1 MYLKALELAG
11 FKSFPERTRLTFE
24 KPITA
29 IVGPNGSGKSNIADA
44 LQWVMGEMSSKALR
58 GGKMED
64 VIFGGTVRRSQLG
77 YAEVTLTL
85 DNSDGALAVESDEVE
100 VTRRYY
106 RSGES
111 EYYINR
117 KAVRLRDVNELFM
130 DTGLGRDGY
139 SIIGQ
144 GKIDSILSAKST
156 DRREIFEE
164 AAGISRFRHRKEES
178 ERKLQRAEEDLTRVN
193 DKISELEMQVEPLRK
208 QSEVAKKY
216 LVLRDELR
224 GLEISLWMRELD
236 ELSDKRRKFEQDAL
250 QANGVLEKAKQEIAD
265 LYAARDESDERM
277 HAKDLEA
284 EAMRGRISAAESAV
298 SEAESRE
305 AVLKTNLA
313 NAAENIKRID
323 EELKAREGQASGIEQ
338 QIAEREARL
347 AEIEKEKASLAGRAE
362 EILKKRERLSENET
376 ENQRE
381 SAERAE
387 KLRIAGEKLS
397 ERRSRLSSVAASM
410 QEVDD
415 RESGILT
422 EMNAEQERLDAAKN
436 DLAAHRKALA
446 EAEEKASGIR
456 NVVAGYRMRMKSRQ
470 ERLEK
475 TRDSLTALTMD
486 HNALTSRIQ
495 LLSDM
500 ERDYEGYSRAVKTVM
515 REKGRGTLR
524 GIHGPAGELLKT
536 ESRYSVAIETAMGG
550 AMQNII
556 VGTENDGKAAINLLK
571 RLDAGRVTLLPMSVI
586 RGSRLSERALDS
598 EDGFE
603 GLACDLV
610 TYDGQYE
617 NIYLNLLGRTAI
629 VEDMDSAV
637 RIAGKYGHRF
647 RIVTLDGQVLNAGG
661 SMTGGSISKN
671 TGILSRANELKAL
684 SAKEK
689 DLKTRLEK
697 LKTDLD
703 GQKREA
709 EAGSY
714 ELSVA
719 SDELREAEDAL
730 TRLTGETGHYNI
742 LIESIEAHVESLKA
756 ERETSKARSADLRGE
771 AESVKNEIAALER
784 ESETARA
791 ELESSAAG
799 REELTDARRV
809 LMDEDAEIRAALAS
823 LDAESATQAQAAG
836 QLRELQSGMREGSER
851 QRTDREELLRRSAEL
866 KEAIALC
873 ETQIAARRA
882 AAQTLRGKLDGINR
896 DRLSVEAERTRVDKL
911 TQVKNERLM
920 DLERESSRVEQRRQ
934 AAEMEEKVIVDKLWD
949 SYELTRTTAQPE
961 RRELESYPAA
971 KRRTAEIRR
980 SMSSLGTPN
989 LGAIEEFERVNTRYT
1004 YLTDQRDDIEKSRT
1018 ELLSII
1024 KDITGEMENIFR
1036 TEFDRINESFKQ
1048 TFLDLFGGG
1057 KAALELEDADDILD
1071 CGIEIK
1077 VQPPGKTLKTI
1088 TLLSGGEKAF
1098 VAIALYY
1105 AILKVRPTPF
1115 VIMDEIEAALDEARV
1130 VATADYMRTLTG
1142 RTQFL
1147 VITHRRGTMEEAD
1160 ILFGVT
1166 MQEQGVSKVLK
1177 MDIEEAE
1184 KTLTKD

>member
-85 DNSDGALAVESDEVE
+85 DNSDGGLDVESDEVE

-224 GLEISLWMRELD
+224 GLEISLWMHELD
-236 ELSDKRRKFEQDAL
+236 ELADKHRKLEQEAL
-250 QANGVLEKAKQEIAD
+250 QANGVLEKAKSELEA
-265 LYAARDESDERM
+265 LYAAGDEYAAKM
-277 HAKDLEA
+277 HDKDIEA
-284 EAMRGRISAAESAV
+284 ESMRARISAAESSV
-298 SEAESRE
+298 NESESRE
-305 AVLKTNLA
+305 AVLKTDLSHTN
-313 NAAENIKRID
+313 ENIKRID
-323 EELKAREGQASGIEQ
+323 EELKAQAGQASGIDA
-338 QIAEREARL
+338 QIAEREERL
-347 AEIEKEKASLAGRAE
+347 SAIGKEKAALGERAAE
-362 EILKKRERLSENET
+362 NRRRSEKLTENES
-376 ENQRE
+376 ENQRAI
-381 SAERAE
+381 AELTEKVDIAAAE
-387 KLRIAGEKLS
+387 LS
-397 ERRSRLSSVAASM
+397 EKRTRLGSVAASM
-410 QEVDD
+410 QEVED
-415 RESGILT
+415 RESGLLT
-422 EMNAEQERLDAAKN
+422 EINSETERLEKAKG
-436 DLAAHRKALA
+436 DFAAHRKALSD
-446 EAEEKASGIR
+446 AEEKANGIR
-456 NVVAGYRMRMKSRQ
+456 NIVNGYKLRMKGKQ
-470 ERLEK
+470 EKLEK
-475 TRDSLTALTMD
+475 TRDSYTTLTMD

-500 ERDYEGYSRAVKTVM
+500 EKDYEGYSRAVKTVM

-524 GIHGPAGELLKT
+524 GIHGPAGELIKT
-536 ESRYSVAIETAMGG
+536 ESRYSIAIETAMGG

-586 RGSRLSERALDS
+586 RGSSINERGLESE
-598 EDGFE
+598 EGFE
-603 GLACDLV
+603 GVAYDLV
-610 TYDGQYE
+610 SFDRQYSD
-617 NIYLNLLGRTAI
+617 IYLSILGRTAI

-671 TGILSRANELKAL
+671 TGILSRANELKSL
-684 SAKEK
+684 SEKE
-689 DLKTRLEK
+689 TGMREK
-697 LKTDLD
+697 LEALRVELETL
-703 GQKREA
+703 KREVS
-709 EAGSY
+709 AGEY
-714 ELSVA
+714 ELSV
-719 SDELREAEDAL
+719 SNDELREAEDIL
-730 TRLTGETGHYNI
+730 TRLNGETGHYRL
-742 LIESIEAHVESLKA
+742 LIESIEEHIEALKSERNGSKTRSTDLRASADALKA
-756 ERETSKARSADLRGE
+756 E
-771 AESVKNEIAALER
+771 IAGLEKL
-784 ESETARA
+784 SEKARA
-791 ELESSAAG
+791 ELESSTAG
-799 REELTDARRV
+799 REELSDARRA

-823 LDAESATQAQAAG
+823 LEAEAITQTEAAA
-836 QLRELQSGMREGSER
+836 QLRELRSGMQEGSEK
-851 QRTDREELLRRSAEL
+851 QRETRDSLVERSKELE
-866 KEAIALC
+866 KAIEQC
-873 ETQIAARRA
+873 ETEIAARRA
-882 AAQTLRGKLDGINR
+882 SVQNLKEKLDGINNER
-896 DRLSVEAERTRVDKL
+896 MNVEAERVRGDKL
-911 TQVKNERLM
+911 AQEKNRRLL
-920 DLERESSRVEQRRQ
+920 DLEREASRVEQRRQ
-934 AAEMEEKVIVDKLWD
+934 AAEMEEKTLVDKLWD
-949 SYELTRTTAQPE
+949 SYELTRTTAQSE
-961 RRELESYPAA
+961 RKELESYQTA
-971 KRRTAEIRR
+971 KRRTGEIRR

-1004 YLTDQRDDIEKSRT
+1004 YLTEQRDDIEKSRT
-1018 ELLSII
+1018 ELLGII
-1024 KDITGEMENIFR
+1024 SDITGEMENIFR
-1036 TEFDRINESFKQ
+1036 VEFDKINESFQK

-1057 KAALELEDADDILD
+1057 KAALELEDPNSILD

-1142 RTQFL
+1142 KTQFL

-1160 ILFGVT
+1160 VLFGVT

-1177 MDIEEAE
+1177 MDVEEAE